1 MLIIST
7 LLFLIST
14 FAITA
19 YAYTATTS
27 KTYSNKVIINTA
39 ESKNIKI
46 NSLTFGLLGYKLEY
60 DKSLVNIKEL
70 VRKKSGDLTLE
81 ITGKNRGNGKLKVK
95 NFFESYEYY
104 IDIQQKVQ
112 KITIKS
118 NTRQIESG
126 QMLQISS
133 AVLPE
138 NANNPK
144 IVWTSS
150 NTDVAEI
157 NADGCLIG
165 KTAGKVTV
173 TCTSVDGSNISD
185 SMTFNITPKPET
197 ITCSDCYVKIGET
210 FTPNISIKPEGA
222 TNTISYTIISNS
234 QKSVAIKNNKI
245 VALRAGTAT
254 IEAKVKN
261 HENISCRFQ
270 VNVFYQKPTSRQIK
284 IYNSLKTV
292 EGFKEKNVCQ
302 KFVKYVYEETFSTTS
317 EGASSALVAGKKWC
331 IKAFDKDDIYNIPAG
346 ATIYADCG
354 EFGHVGYY
362 DGQGNVIHQN
372 DGAKKTTD
380 LKEFISYFHAYGWG
394 WQNSDDLTS

>member
-1 MLIIST
+1 MF
-7 LLFLIST
+7 FLVST

-19 YAYTATTS
+19 YAYTANTS
-27 KTYSNKVIINTA
+27 KTYSNKVIINTT
-39 ESKNIKI
+39 ENKNIKI
-46 NSLTFGLLGYKLEY
+46 NSLTFGLFGYKLEY
-60 DKSLVNIKEL
+60 DKSLVSVKEI
-70 VRKKSGDLTLE
+70 VRKKSGNLTLK
-81 ITGKNRGNGKLKVK
+81 ITGKNRGNSKLIVK
-95 NFFESYEYY
+95 NIFESYEYY

-112 KITIKS
+112 KITIRS

-126 QMLQISS
+126 QTLQISS
-133 AVLPE
+133 VVLPE
-138 NANNPK
+138 NANNPQ

-150 NTDVAEI
+150 NTDVAKI
-157 NADGCLIG
+157 NADGCLIA
-165 KTAGKVTV
+165 KMAGKVTV

-185 SMTFNITPKPET
+185 SMTFHIMPKPEA

-210 FTPNISIKPEGA
+210 FTPNISIKPKGA
-222 TNTISYTIISNS
+222 TNTVSYTIISNS

-245 VALRAGTAT
+245 VALSAGTAT
-254 IEAKVKN
+254 IEAKVTN

-302 KFVKYVYEETFSTTS
+302 KFVKYVYEETFNITS
-317 EGASSALVAGKKWC
+317 EGAPSALAAGKKWS
-331 IKAFDKDDIYNIPAG
+331 IKSFDEDDIYNIPAG

-362 DGQGNVIHQN
+362 DGQGMVVHQN
-372 DGAKKTTD
+372 DGKKKVTE
-380 LKEFISYFHAYGWG
+380 LREFIAYFHAYGWG
-394 WQNSDDLTS
+394 WQNGDDLTKTE